1 MRGSNPEGLRRA
13 SLRRSVLSAAGVC
26 AALAGA
32 AWTAGCS
39 VEEGADGGQPA
50 VAQSAAS
57 VRAARRAYDGAPPVV
72 GHDDFGMTCKA
83 CHDRQGMPVDGV
95 GFAPASPHD
104 GTAQA
109 YSTVRC
115 RQCHVFVL
123 EDGLFVENSF
133 VGLPQDLR
141 PGRRLTSLS
150 PPTIPHRIL
159 MRENC
164 SACHTGPG
172 ARVEIATSHP
182 DRVRCT
188 QCHVPVHTSET
199 FISGAGAGY
208 AGEENP

>member
-1 MRGSNPEGLRRA
+1 MGTALLG
-13 SLRRSVLSAAGVC
+13 
-26 AALAGA
+26 AALLSG
-32 AWTAGCS
+32 TVAGCS
-39 VEEGADGGQPA
+39 AEEGADGLRPA
-50 VAQSAAS
+50 VAQNAAS

-72 GHDDFGMTCKA
+72 GHEDFGMTCTA
-83 CHDRQGMPVDGV
+83 CHDRQGMPVEGV

-123 EDGLFVENSF
+123 DDGLFVASEF
-133 VGLPQDLR
+133 VGLAQDLR
-141 PGRRLTSLS
+141 AGRRLNALS

>member
-1 MRGSNPEGLRRA
+1 M
-13 SLRRSVLSAAGVC
+13 RRSVRSAWVLL
-26 AALAGA
+26 AALAGGS
-32 AWTAGCS
+32 WVAGCS
-39 VEEGADGGQPA
+39 AEEGADGLRPA

-72 GHDDFGMTCKA
+72 GHEDFGMTCTA
-83 CHDRQGMPVDGV
+83 CHDRQGMPVEGV

-115 RQCHVFVL
+115 RQCHVFVV
-123 EDGLFVENSF
+123 EEGLFVASEF

-141 PGRRLTSLS
+141 AGRRLNALS

-182 DRVRCT
+182 DRVRCA
-188 QCHVPVHTSET
+188 QCHVPVHTSES